1 MAEEIRNR
9 RLATEMDNLDKI
21 DSSKIQIEKMT
32 SNVESGL
39 IFRISFNLQN
49 HPYNMALLHD
59 KSELTLA
66 DQDVEDDD
74 QNIVEDPL
82 DTEFSDDDPVDE
94 CEDKE
99 YEFDLYVPKKF
110 PFMFPELRARCDF
123 SNPSLN
129 DERDLLE
136 DMLGKQWHPFIILK
150 DIVERVPQYVYKI
163 KKRTKEGTLYY
174 N

>member
-1 MAEEIRNR
+1 MAEDIRNR
-9 RLATEMDNLDKI
+9 RLSTEMSNLEKI
-21 DSSKIQIEKMT
+21 DSTKIKIEK
-32 SNVESGL
+32 SISIDNGIVL
-39 IFRISFNLQN
+39 RISFNLRD
-49 HPYNMALLHD
+49 HPYNMALLND

-66 DQDVEDDD
+66 DNDVEDD
-74 QNIVEDPL
+74 QHHEENPFE
-82 DTEFSDDDPVDE
+82 TEFSDDEPVDE

-129 DERDLLE
+129 DQRDLLE

-150 DIVERVPQYVYKI
+150 DIVDRVPQYVYKI
-163 KKRTKEGTLYY
+163 KKREKEGTLYY

>member
-1 MAEEIRNR
+1 MAEDIRNR
-9 RLATEMDNLDKI
+9 RLHTEMMNLEKI
-21 DSSKIQIEKMT
+21 DSTKIQVEKIT
-32 SNVESGL
+32 SIDSGL
-39 IFRISFNLQN
+39 VFRISFNLKD

-66 DQDVEDDD
+66 DHED
-74 QNIVEDPL
+74 EDHSY
-82 DTEFSDDDPVDE
+82 DENHAETEFSDDDPVDE
-94 CEDKE
+94 CEDKA
-99 YEFDLYVPKKF
+99 YEFDLYVPRKF

-163 KKRTKEGTLYY
+163 KKREKEGTLYY